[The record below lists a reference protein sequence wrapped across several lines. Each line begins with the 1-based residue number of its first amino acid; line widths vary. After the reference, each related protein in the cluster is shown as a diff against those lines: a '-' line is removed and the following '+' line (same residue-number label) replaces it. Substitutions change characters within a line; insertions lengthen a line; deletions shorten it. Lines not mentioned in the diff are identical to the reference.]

1 MHTSKCVAVAFSVAL
16 SVTSADSAD
25 AEKRYGPGV
34 TDTEIKIGQTM
45 PYSGPVS
52 AYGAVGR
59 AQLAYFAKV
68 NAEGGIN
75 GRKITLISLDDG
87 YNPAKAVE
95 AARRLIEQDNVL
107 LLFSSAGTAT
117 NLATRKYLNAHRV
130 PHLFVAGGDSAWADR
145 SHFPWMI
152 GWMPAYQVEAS
163 LYAKDILK
171 TRPRAR
177 IGLLYAADDY
187 GRDYAEG
194 FKKALGDRAASM
206 IVSEQT
212 FQWSDPTVDSQIFA
226 LKASGA
232 DTLFSAMGGK
242 HASQAIRRMV
252 EIGWR
257 PLHYT
262 GVPSTSIKSILEPAG
277 LGNATGLISAYYAKA
292 HDDPS
297 WKNDPAI
304 KAYYAWAANH
314 YDSNADDGIAA
325 YGYQVAQA
333 LEYVLRRCGDDLTRE
348 NVMRVA
354 TSMRDVEFP
363 MLLPG
368 VRVNTSPTDY
378 HPIEQF
384 QMMRFNG
391 KTWELIGGIVGF

>member
-1 MHTSKCVAVAFSVAL
+1 MLCFAGSPAL
-16 SVTSADSAD
+16 AQ
-25 AEKRYGPGV
+25 KRYGPGV

-45 PYSGPVS
+45 PYSGPIS
-52 AYGAVGR
+52 AYGAIGR

-87 YNPAKAVE
+87 YNPAKTVE
-95 AARRLIEQDNVL
+95 AARRLVEQDDVL
-107 LLFSSAGTAT
+107 FLFSSVGSAT
-117 NLATRKYLNAHRV
+117 NLAIRKYLDAHRV
-130 PHLFVAGGDSAWADR
+130 PHLFVAGGDSGWADY

-152 GWMPAYQVEAS
+152 GWLPAYQLEAG

-171 TRPRAR
+171 TRPQAR
-177 IGLLYAADDY
+177 IGLLYSADDY

-194 FKKALGDRAASM
+194 FKKALGDKAATM

-212 FQWSDPTVDSQIFA
+212 FQWSDPTVDSQIFT

-242 HASQAIRRMV
+242 HASQAIRRMA

-262 GVPSTSIKSILEPAG
+262 GVPSTSIKGILEPAG
-277 LGNATGLISAYYAKA
+277 LDNAVGLISAYYAKSV
-292 HDDPS
+292 DDPI
-297 WKNDPAI
+297 WKDDPAI
-304 KAYYAWAANH
+304 KAYFAWAKKYYEGDPQDA
-314 YDSNADDGIAA
+314 IAVF
-325 YGYQVAQA
+325 GYQVAQA

-354 TSMRDVEFP
+354 TSMENVEFP

-368 VRVNTSPTDY
+368 VRANTTPTDY
-378 HPIEQF
+378 HPIKQF
-384 QMMRFNG
+384 QMMKFNG
-391 KTWELIGGIVGF
+391 RNWVFVGGIVGF